1 MENTVTKTKKI
12 PLKNYFK
19 NAYKYRYLMQEIV
32 RKNVK
37 LQYRDSFLGMLWTF
51 LQPLFTMI
59 VLVFIFGT
67 IFGKSN
73 DGVVCYPVYLLTGRL
88 LFEFFTQSTKRAM
101 RSIRN
106 SASVLKKVY
115 VPKYIYPIAN
125 VLSNFVTFAISL
137 SVLVVVMGYF
147 LIKNQMTDVPKYP
160 DLHLSGYIFMSVVPV
175 LVLCAFCLGV
185 GLILSVLNVFFKD
198 IEYIYDVIC
207 TLLFY
212 ASPVMYNLSTFRKSG
227 MSSAVIRVLMMNP
240 LYSII
245 EMFRSCVLYCE
256 MINWHHFVYAT
267 ACSVVTLVIGVII
280 FYRNQDKFI
289 LHI

>member
-1 MENTVTKTKKI
+1 MSSEVKEKTSVKQY
-12 PLKNYFK
+12 LK
-19 NAYKYRYLMQEIV
+19 NAYKYRYLMQEII

-59 VLVFIFGT
+59 VLVFIFGN

-73 DGVVCYPVYLLTGRL
+73 NGVVCYPVYLLTGRL
-88 LFEFFTQSTKRAM
+88 LFEFYTQSTKRAM

-115 VPKYIYPIAN
+115 VPKYIYPLSN

-137 SVLVVVMGYF
+137 TVLIVVEGYF
-147 LIKNQMTDVPKYP
+147 LIKNSLAGGTIYP
-160 DLHLSGYIFMSVVPV
+160 DLHLSWH
-175 LVLCAFCLGV
+175 LVLCFVPIIILCVFCLGV

-198 IEYIYDVIC
+198 IEYIYDVVC
-207 TLLFY
+207 TMLFY
-212 ASPVMYNLSTFRKSG
+212 ATPIMYRLETLKIG
-227 MSSAVIRVLMMNP
+227 SSAVGTVLKLNP

-245 EMFRSCVLYCE
+245 EMFRCCVLYCRVWDW
-256 MINWHHFVYAT
+256 NHFYYA
-267 ACSVVTLVIGVII
+267 AAASVVVLLIGIWA
-280 FYRNQDKFI
+280 FYKNQDKFI